1 MSGGPIDAP
10 ALGDDARLRGTL
22 WLVIALNVAFFIVE
36 FSVAAKI
43 GAVSLFADSIDF
55 LEDTAM
61 SVLVLAAMRL
71 SPLTRARIGF
81 ALAGVL
87 LLPVFAFLVTLGHKF
102 TVAVPQTP
110 AAAPFALTGL
120 AALAVNATCALLL
133 ARVRDAAGS
142 LTRAAFLSARNDM
155 AANLAIMAAAAVTAR
170 WPSIWPDIVVGLG
183 IAALNAD
190 AAKEIWQAARREH
203 GAALADR
210 QDGRPPR

>member
-1 MSGGPIDAP
+1 MSAP
-10 ALGDDARLRGTL
+10 AQNGDPRLRQTL
-22 WLVIALNVAFFIVE
+22 WLVIALNLSFFAVE
-36 FSVAAKI
+36 FTVAVAI
-43 GAVSLFADSIDF
+43 GAVSLFADSVDF

-71 SPLTRARIGF
+71 SPLMRARVGF

-87 LLPVFAFLVTLGHKF
+87 LVPAIAFLVTLAHKF
-102 TVAVPQTP
+102 TGAEPRVP

-133 ARVRDAAGS
+133 ARVRNAAGS

-155 AANLAIMAAAAVTAR
+155 VANLAIMAAAGVTAL

-190 AAKEIWQAARREH
+190 AAKDIWQAARREH
-203 GAALADR
+203 GAALAGR
-210 QDGRPPR
+210 DGAA

>member
-1 MSGGPIDAP
+1 MSARPQD
-10 ALGDDARLRGTL
+10 GDPRLRRTL
-22 WLVIALNVAFFIVE
+22 WLVIALNLSFFAVE
-36 FSVAAKI
+36 FTVAMAI
-43 GAVSLFADSIDF
+43 GAVSLFADSVDF

-71 SPLTRARIGF
+71 SPLMRARIGF

-87 LLPVFAFLVTLGHKF
+87 LAPAIAFLVTLAHKF
-102 TVAVPQTP
+102 TAAEPQVP

-133 ARVRDAAGS
+133 ARVRNAAGS

-155 AANLAIMAAAAVTAR
+155 VANLAIMAAAGVTALR
-170 WPSIWPDIVVGLG
+170 PSIWPDIVVGLG

-190 AAKEIWQAARREH
+190 AAKDIWQAARREH
-203 GAALADR
+203 GAALAGR
-210 QDGRPPR
+210 DGAA

>member
-1 MSGGPIDAP
+1 MSAP
-10 ALGDDARLRGTL
+10 APDGDPRLRQTL
-22 WLVIALNVAFFIVE
+22 WLVIALNLGFFAVE
-36 FSVAAKI
+36 FSVAVAI
-43 GAVSLFADSIDF
+43 GAVSLFADSVDF

-71 SPLTRARIGF
+71 SPLMRARVGF

-87 LLPVFAFLVTLGHKF
+87 LVPAIAFLVTLAHKF
-102 TVAVPQTP
+102 IVAEPRVP

-133 ARVRDAAGS
+133 ARVRNAAGS

-155 AANLAIMAAAAVTAR
+155 VANLAIMVAAGVTAL

-190 AAKEIWQAARREH
+190 AAKDIWQAARREH
-203 GAALADR
+203 GAALAGR
-210 QDGRPPR
+210 DGAA